1 MTLSSELSCVI
12 WDILHVNPNSE
23 KMRGHLGTELGNK
36 VADILYMTKKKDP
49 NNEDNVT
56 YKMEETDARGHK
68 DIHSVTFFIDDTKPY
83 GMPALVGDVELVT
96 VEESEKDRLRETM
109 SKYVPKPGSMS
120 FSKLRQM
127 IKNGEGIGTTKA
139 ERMISDAEK
148 AGVIEKAIN
157 GKYVLIDKPITKTSE
172 LPFEKSSEDVPY

>member
-1 MTLSSELSCVI
+1 
-12 WDILHVNPNSE
+12 
-23 KMRGHLGTELGNK
+23 
-36 VADILYMTKKKDP
+36 
-49 NNEDNVT
+49 
-56 YKMEETDARGHK
+56 
-68 DIHSVTFFIDDTKPY
+68 
-83 GMPALVGDVELVT
+83 
-96 VEESEKDRLRETM
+96 M